1 MKQFILMFS
10 FLFLTVTTFAQS
22 KVVTGKVTDENGAP
36 VSNVT
41 VFVRNTNMGTT
52 TKADGTFSITLTQAA
67 KQISFSAVEYK
78 TANFA
83 VPSNNVLNVTLAAQE
98 NNLTDVVVV
107 AYGTT
112 KKSNFTGSAAT
123 ITAKEF
129 QNRPLTNVANAL
141 IGAAPGIATTSSNG
155 QPGSSPAIRI
165 RGFGSISASNDPLYI
180 VDGVPFTSSIN
191 NLNMDDVES
200 LSILKDAATTSLYG
214 SRAANGVVMIT
225 TDRKSV
231 V

>member
-1 MKQFILMFS
+1 MMKQLFVMFS
-10 FLFLTVTTFAQS
+10 FLCFTVSAFAQT

-36 VSNVT
+36 VSNVS
-41 VFVRNTNMGTT
+41 VFVKNTNTGTT
-52 TKADGTFSITLTQAA
+52 TKADGTYSITLSQAV
-67 KQISFSAVEYK
+67 KQISFSAVEYNS
-78 TANFA
+78 ANLTIPA
-83 VPSNNVLNVTLAAQE
+83 NNVLNVKLTASD
-98 NNLTDVVVV
+98 NNLSDVVVV

-129 QNRPLTNVANAL
+129 QDRPLTNVANAL

-180 VDGVPFTSSIN
+180 VDGVP
-191 NLNMDDVES
+191 
-200 LSILKDAATTSLYG
+200 ILIWMMLKAYLF
-214 SRAANGVVMIT
+214 
-225 TDRKSV
+225 
-231 V
+231 